1 MKGWVICYSVCFVI
15 LMIVGLSLFG
25 VSFAIIDLNNVA
37 IQKNKY
43 TISLESDKIYKPGR
57 FLKKYLKIY

>member
-1 MKGWVICYSVCFVI
+1 MNKNKAVCYSICFVI

-25 VSFAIIDLNNVA
+25 VSFAIIELNSVG
-37 IQKNKY
+37 ILKNKY

-57 FLKKYLKIY
+57 FLFK